1 MILLP
6 LNSYSNDFFFIS
18 SESLKSVVEF
28 RTHWRFIPNDDLKY
42 NSGITSDEKWY
53 SDDPSHWWKDDV
65 PEASSYEGI
74 AWYVLQFKIE
84 IPNDIKKIGMAI
96 PFSYSGYQLYLNGT
110 LLYESGSFE
119 KGIKLFGN
127 KPIILELPTEDFNNN
142 INNLCIRVSSINTVG
157 GFLGNG
163 LEKPYFKMGPY
174 DEIISQWA
182 RYLFLFSGISSI
194 CFFLF
199 LFFLF
204 RFILNKREKY
214 NFHFSLLSLAVGSF
228 LLGYNGFLLY
238 IFNKSWAYWLI
249 TFIGGINMYL
259 LPILFI
265 NSFFGFKKG
274 IISKLFIWFYLIL
287 NSIVI
292 VEFFATGEIRFF
304 MRYLYNFFN
313 LSYILVVIYLFLLG
327 IKGIKRKLEYANIM
341 FIGIVLLGLSF
352 LYSMLT
358 FSGIIHHV
366 PLIGEGFFAMI
377 VVFSFVLAKRFAK
390 THSDLELTHNNLVF
404 ANNEIKELNES
415 LEIKVEN
422 RTQEL
427 KEKNRE
433 ITESIEY
440 AGLIQHTMLPTS
452 EDLNEVFAEHFTIW
466 QPKNIVGGDLYW
478 LYKLEDGFL
487 FAALDCTGHG
497 VPGALLSMSAAS
509 SLDHIVRQMGL
520 RNPAE
525 ILKNLNNIMKN
536 QLNQGDSSA
545 YTDDGLEISLIRY
558 TTGRKTLEFAGSRL
572 RLLVLEDGTFTEFQ
586 GSRKGIGFKRT
597 DVDQEF
603 DLHQIDIKPNTT
615 YFLATDGYIEQ
626 SGGPDSYML
635 GWKKYK
641 SILAEAKEDLAVVK
655 EKLMNQFDQYRGD
668 REQMDDVLVVGF
680 RLDMV
685 E

>member
-1 MILLP
+1 
-6 LNSYSNDFFFIS
+6 
-18 SESLKSVVEF
+18 LKSVIEVK
-28 RTHWRFIPNDDLKY
+28 TNWQFIPNDNMKY
-42 NSGITSDEKWY
+42 VSGMTSDEKWY
-53 SDDPSHWWKDDV
+53 SDDPTHWWKDSV

-74 AWYVLQFKIE
+74 AWYVLPFKIE
-84 IPNDIKKIGMAI
+84 LSDDIKKIGMAI
-96 PFSYSGYQLYLNGT
+96 PFSYSGYQLYLNGI

-119 KGIKLFGN
+119 KGVKLFGS
-127 KPIILELPTEDFNNN
+127 KPIILELPIEAFNRD
-142 INNLCIRVSSINTVG
+142 INNFSLRVSAINTAG
-157 GFLGNG
+157 GFAGNG
-163 LEKPYFKMGPY
+163 IEKPFLKIGSY
-174 DEIISQWA
+174 DEIVSQWG
-182 RYLFLFSGISSI
+182 RYLLLYSGIGSI
-194 CFFLF
+194 CYFLF

-204 RFILNKREKY
+204 RFVLNRNEKY
-214 NFHFSLLSLAVGSF
+214 NIHFSLLSLAVGSF
-228 LLGYNGFLLY
+228 ILGYNGFFLY
-238 IFNKSWAYWLI
+238 VFDHPLAYWLV

-259 LPILFI
+259 FPILFI
-265 NSFFGFKKG
+265 NSFFGLKKG
-274 IISKLFIWFYLIL
+274 IISKLFFWFYLSL
-287 NSIVI
+287 NFIVLS
-292 VEFFATGEIRFF
+292 EFFATGEIHFF
-304 MRYLYNFFN
+304 MKHLYNFFN
-313 LSYILVVIYLFLLG
+313 FSYIFVVIYLFVVG
-327 IKGIKRKLEYANIM
+327 VKAVKRKLEYANIM
-341 FIGIVLLGLSF
+341 FIGIVFLGLSF
-352 LYSMLT
+352 LFSMAT
-358 FSGIIHHV
+358 FSGIIHYT

-478 LYKLEDGFL
+478 LYKLDDGFL